1 MPRLGWGFVALA
13 LVAGGWLAGSPHVAA
28 RRLGEALRA
37 GDPVTL
43 ERRVDFPVLRQ
54 NLKEQLN
61 AKMLEK
67 AGGDAAANPI
77 GAVVMGIASI
87 FVDEMV
93 DAFVTPSGL
102 SSLASGRI
110 PPALGEPGRDADSS
124 ERDPFARARITR
136 DALDRF
142 SMWVPDH
149 EGGEI
154 RFVLSLQGLAW
165 RLTNVVLPPAR
176 RR

>member
-1 MPRLGWGFVALA
+1 MPRLAWGLLVLA
-13 LVAGGWLAGSPHVAA
+13 LVAGGWLAGSPHLAA
-28 RRLGEALRA
+28 RQLGEALRA
-37 GDPVTL
+37 GDPVAL

-54 NLKEQLN
+54 NLKEQLD

-67 AGGDAAANPI
+67 AGGDAVENPI

-87 FVDEMV
+87 FVDGMV

-110 PPALGEPGRDADSS
+110 PPAPGERGRDADPSK
-124 ERDPFARARITR
+124 RDPFARARITR

-142 SMWVPDH
+142 SMWVPDDS
-149 EGGEI
+149 GGQI
-154 RFVLSLQGLAW
+154 RFVLSLQGVGW
-165 RLTNVVLPPAR
+165 RLTNVVLPRGDPG
-176 RR
+176 

>member
-1 MPRLGWGFVALA
+1 MPRLAAFLLALA
-13 LVAGGWLAGSPHVAA
+13 VLAGAWLVGSPHLAA
-28 RRLGEALRA
+28 RQLSAALRA
-37 GDPVTL
+37 GDSVAL

-67 AGGDAAANPI
+67 AGGDAVENPI

-87 FVDEMV
+87 FVEAMV

-110 PPALGEPGRDADSS
+110 PPAPGEPGPDADAP
-124 ERDPFARARITR
+124 ERDPFERARITR

-142 SMWVPDH
+142 SMWVPDDS
-149 EGGEI
+149 GREI
-154 RFVLSLQGLAW
+154 RFVLSLQGVSW
-165 RLTNVVLPPAR
+165 RLTNILLPPGGR
-176 RR
+176 D